1 MNLVLVP
8 LTMKLLFLLPNL
20 HLKHDAK
27 KEKKADIH
35 RERPLFDW
43 KILSEN
49 GTASAQR
56 KF

>member
-27 KEKKADIH
+27 KEKKQTFTEKDRYLIG
-35 RERPLFDW
+35 
-43 KILSEN
+43 KYVSEN